1 MAEETTISTPVE
13 TSESTE
19 TASEELTSSDVNTSD
34 DAPATEE
41 TTAETE
47 TDKAS
52 IQDGEEKT
60 AEEPKLYAGKY
71 SSVEELEKGYGELNK
86 AFTQAN
92 QVKAK
97 YDEMLKQQ
105 QQQQA
110 LNLEKAQKAGYNS
123 VEEQQIADSVKLA
136 EFNAFWNNLSMVEAD
151 YQPNVQQYL
160 TEYYKTGN
168 AAYLKEAKKYYN
180 SDFLENV
187 AVGKKQYEHQLQQ
200 ENENR
205 RTQAKNEHDAQL
217 AEIIKTDYAELLAD
231 VNENK
236 GKAQALKAFCD
247 ADFIQTKE
255 DMQVFAD
262 IYKEIAEFERAAAI
276 KEYEAKKVIEETK
289 QKAVISNDGQ
299 AAPDVNTELPSA
311 DDLRRN
317 PKLYAKA
324 VKKWGMDKV
333 DDIIM
338 KG

>member
-1 MAEETTISTPVE
+1 MTEETTISTPVE

-19 TASEELTSSDVNTSD
+19 TVSEELTSSDDVNTSED
-34 DAPATEE
+34 TPAAEE

-52 IQDGEEKT
+52 VPDG
-60 AEEPKLYAGKY
+60 EEPKLYAGKY
-71 SSVEELEKGYGELNK
+71 SSIEELEKGYGELNK
-86 AFTQAN
+86 AYTQAN
-92 QVKAK
+92 QIKAK

-110 LNLEKAQKAGYNS
+110 LNLEKAQKAGFNS
-123 VEEQQIADSVKLA
+123 VEEQEIAKSVQLA
-136 EFNAFWNNLSMVEAD
+136 EFNAFWNNMNAVEAD
-151 YQPNVQQYL
+151 YQPTVQQFL
-160 TEYYKTGN
+160 TEYYKTGD
-168 AAYLKEAKKYYN
+168 AAYLKEAKKFFN

-187 AVGKKQYEHQLQQ
+187 AVGKKQFERQLQEEQ
-200 ENENR
+200 NQK

-217 AEIIKTDYAELLAD
+217 AEIIRADYAELLAD

-262 IYKEIAEFERAAAI
+262 IYKQIADFERAAAI

-299 AAPDVNTELPSA
+299 GTPDINSELPSA

-333 DDIIM
+333 DEIIM